1 MITTNTNQDLYQRGN
16 RHNEVKVHLDDMDY
30 QFVLKEAMSTRRRV
44 GTVVREIVEAQ
55 IAELRDA

>member
-1 MITTNTNQDLYQRGN
+1 MTSNTNQDLYRRGN

-44 GTVVREIVEAQ
+44 GTIVREIVEAQ

>member
-1 MITTNTNQDLYQRGN
+1 MTTNTKLDIYERGN
-16 RHNEVKVHLDDMDY
+16 RHNEVKVHLDDTDY

>member
-1 MITTNTNQDLYQRGN
+1 MNTSTKTDIYERGN